1 MAFFARVS
9 DDSIESV
16 TLSINGASY
25 SMDLIGPP
33 DGYREV
39 VDQDLLGSATTWRIT
54 AVDTNGLASTLERH
68 EPLLVTLARP
78 DRTGQ
83 R

>member
-1 MAFFARVS
+1 MS
-9 DDSIESV
+9 DDNIDSV

-39 VDQDLLGSATTWRIT
+39 VDKALLGSATTWRIT
-54 AVDTNGLASTLERH
+54 AVDTNGLASTLDGTS
-68 EPLLVTLARP
+68 PCW
-78 DRTGQ
+78 
-83 R
+83 